1 MKNTILT
8 TNSGLSDNEN
18 TTNSKRQNQR
28 NHNLLQIDDEWEGLT
43 DEDLRAIWGG
53 SVSLL
58 QQVEDVV
65 GGNELS
71 VNDLQQALLD
81 LNIL

>member
-8 TNSGLSDNEN
+8 TNSSLSDNEN

-28 NHNLLQIDDEWEGLT
+28 NHNLLQIDDEWEELT
-43 DEDLRAIWGG
+43 DEDLRAIRGG

-58 QQVEDVV
+58 KQVEDVL
-65 GGNELS
+65 GGNEPS
-71 VNDLQQALLD
+71 VNDLLQAVLD